1 LFDRGAWLLDQAAVS
16 HGYRSNNGVLI
27 MMSKKWMAAVALLTM
42 STGALATDGTYEF
55 DSITSLTQAVNEFT
69 GVLVGDTVP
78 TTVTMNYGS
87 AYGTKCLSWIE
98 LMMTDPGKFTLT
110 FTLVSAGSGTPMSP
124 WRTEFSACRLTA
136 KP

>member
-1 LFDRGAWLLDQAAVS
+1 
-16 HGYRSNNGVLI
+16 

-42 STGALATDGTYEF
+42 STGALAQDGTFEF
-55 DSITSLTQAVNEFT
+55 DSITSLTRAANAFT

-87 AYGTKCLSWIE
+87 LFGDKCFSWME
-98 LMMTDPGKFTLT
+98 LMMTEPGKFTLT
-110 FTLVSAGSGTPMSP
+110 ITLVSGGSGTTGSP
-124 WRTEFSACRLTA
+124 WHTDLTLCRLTA